1 MGGQELTPS
10 ETAAFWK
17 RLGVEGNQPIREHRS
32 DGFLVA
38 IGGRPLGQKREYR
51 SAHRTLPPPSR
62 RAELLDRYLAVQY
75 ARIAAL
81 ADGATSLDDLPHLP
95 YDLA

>member
-38 IGGRPLGQKREYR
+38 IGGRPLGHKRE
-51 SAHRTLPPPSR
+51 HRTARRALSPSR
-62 RAELLDRYLAVQY
+62 RAELLARSRAVMS

-81 ADGATSLDDLPHLP
+81 EAGATSLDDLPALD
-95 YDLA
+95 DLD